1 MDVLISGAGIAGPV
15 LAAWLRRYG
24 YTPTLVERAP
34 APRPGG
40 QAVDLRGAGRT
51 VVERLGLLDE
61 VRAHRVHER
70 GLAYVDGAGRR
81 VATMPADAFGGEGIV
96 AEIEILRG
104 DLSRILVEATA
115 DCEYLFGD
123 RVTGL
128 VEEPEGVRVSFATAK
143 ARRFDLVVGA
153 DGSHSGV
160 RALAFGDESRYVR
173 HLGAYQT
180 YFTIPEVVDTDGWLE
195 MYNAPGGRVAA
206 LRPVPGNAGT
216 AVLMSFRSEPLGYDR
231 RDVDQQK
238 RVLADRFAGAG
249 WRVPQLLDAMWAAP
263 DFYFDAVTQ
272 VHLDGWS
279 RGRVVLLGDAGYS
292 PSPLTGL
299 GTSLALVGAYT
310 LAGELASAGGDH
322 AAAFA
327 AYEAALRG
335 YVTQAQQLPP
345 GGVRGFAPRGRLA
358 LRMRNAS
365 MRMMTRWPFRRLIA
379 GQFAKADAVTLKDYA
394 VARQGG

>member
-24 YTPTLVERAP
+24 HTPTVVERAP

-70 GLAYVDGAGRR
+70 GLAYVNGAGRP
-81 VATMPADAFGGEGIV
+81 VATMPAELFGGEGIV

-123 RVTGL
+123 WITGL
-128 VEEPEGVRVSFATAK
+128 VEEPDGVRVRLERGGE
-143 ARRFDLVVGA
+143 RRFDVVVGA
-153 DGSHSGV
+153 DGSHSAV

-173 HLGAYQT
+173 HLGAYGS
-180 YFTIPEVVDTDGWLE
+180 YFTIPQTIDTDGWFQ

-206 LRPVPGNAGT
+206 IRPVPGNAGT
-216 AVLMSFRSEPLGYDR
+216 AVMLSFRSGPLRYDR
-231 RDVDQQK
+231 RDVEQHK
-238 RVLADRFAGAG
+238 RILADRFAGAG
-249 WRVPQLLDAMWAAP
+249 WRVPALLDAMWAAP
-263 DFYFDAVTQ
+263 DFYFDALNQ
-272 VHLDGWS
+272 VHLDRWS
-279 RGRVVLLGDAGYS
+279 RGRVVVLGDAGYS

-310 LAGELASAGGDH
+310 LAGELATAGGDH
-322 AAAFA
+322 TAAFA
-327 AYEAALRG
+327 AYESALRG

-345 GGVRGFAPRGRLA
+345 GGVRGFAPHGRLA
-358 LRMRNAS
+358 IATRNLS
-365 MRMMTRWPFRRLIA
+365 MRMMTRWPLRQLLA
-379 GQFAKADAVTLKDYA
+379 GQFGKADAVTLTDYA